1 MPSTT
6 NADCRDRS
14 RNLLFMATPSL
25 WSHWPYLPLM
35 RRNPCK
41 EEEYGVLCD
50 LLGWKGTPGF
60 SATVF
65 LSNLF
70 FLPASLDDFLTLPRE
85 VFDTPEEIYAAG
97 WRVD

>member
-1 MPSTT
+1 VSATT
-6 NADCRDRS
+6 DGERRRHLRYLS
-14 RNLLFMATPSL
+14 RPLL
-25 WSHWPYLPLM
+25 WPQYPFLPLV
-35 RRNPCK
+35 RRKPGS

-50 LLGWKGTPGF
+50 LFEVYGIPGY

-65 LSNLF
+65 RANAYLLPHKLEE
-70 FLPASLDDFLTLPRE
+70 FLALAKE